1 MTKPIRNLAASVRQ
15 RLTNAAKER
24 GRPAAELLQYFA
36 IERFLYRLSQS
47 PHRDRF
53 ILKGAMMLVA
63 WRAPTTRPTMDIDLL
78 GRGRNRTA
86 DLEATVRE
94 ICQLDVTPP
103 DGLVLD
109 ADSVV
114 GEQITVESEYVG
126 VRVTF
131 VATLGTSRM
140 RMQIDIGVG
149 DAVVDAETAIEL
161 PTILDFPPPRL
172 TGYSRETAIAEK
184 LNAMF
189 QHGRLNSRMK
199 DYFDIGLLAQHF
211 EFAGEKLSR
220 AILATFTRRGTA
232 LSATPIGL
240 ADDFA
245 SEPGKQVQWAAFLRK
260 IQATTTT
267 ASLLEQVRAVR
278 RFLAPVL
285 SAMVDGAPFTRRW
298 VPGGPWSEGTSTAS
312 T

>member
-1 MTKPIRNLAASVRQ
+1 MTKPIRNIAASVRQ

-24 GRPAAELLQYFA
+24 HRPAAELLQYFA
-36 IERFLYRLSQS
+36 TERFLYRLSQS

-53 ILKGAMMLVA
+53 VLKGAMMLVA

-78 GRGRNRTA
+78 GRGRNRTT

-94 ICQLDVTPP
+94 LCRLEVAPP
-103 DGLVLD
+103 DGLVFD

-131 VATLGTSRM
+131 LATLGTSRV
-140 RMQIDIGVG
+140 RMQIDVGFG
-149 DAVVDAETAIEL
+149 DAVVDAETTIEM
-161 PTILDFPPPRL
+161 PTLLDFPPARL

-211 EFAGEKLSR
+211 EFTSEKLSR

-245 SEPGKQVQWAAFLRK
+245 DEPGKQVQWAAFLRK

-267 ASLLEQVRAVR
+267 SSLLEQVRAIR

-285 SAMVDGAPFTRRW
+285 GAMVEGAPFARRW
-298 VPGGPWSEGTSTAS
+298 APGGPWSANEGTSSA
-312 T
+312 